1 MPNVKYTDSA
11 TFRCLENL
19 KEGSLDI
26 SLIHTG
32 KEHCPPGH
40 ICSMPRD
47 EFIIHFV
54 LDGTGFYS
62 AGGQTWS
69 LTPGQM
75 FVIYPNEPV
84 TYGADETNPWTY
96 AWIGFRGI
104 RAHSMVKECGF
115 SKNQLVLPAP
125 DQKIILKHIDYM
137 LNHKQ
142 LSKANDLRRQAY
154 LILLLAELAD
164 FHEKQSAQ
172 NKKNA
177 KYAYSTSVYVE
188 LAIEYIKDMY
198 QRGIGISDIADN
210 IGISRAYLNS
220 SFQKELGMSAQTFL
234 IDYKMHKAANLLVS
248 TSLSVKEIA
257 NNVGYE
263 DQLVFSKAFKK
274 KFGMSPKNYKTHKE
288 MMDKFEHDGF
298 NADRILLYS
307 NTKKECAFLIDFT
320 NNRIRFCDL
329 CYDDRLEVQR
339 TEGDFLLSS
348 IRGCE
353 FLQTDAKTG
362 GIKRIVVGTFLGG
375 VVGAIIGAFT
385 KGRIIK
391 DIKLVFYFD
400 DVIEPSKNI
409 YLLSRTKNGSNE
421 YDEVQHFADEV
432 ITLMKVIIARNT
444 TKR

>member
-84 TYGADETNPWTY
+84 IYGADETNPWTY

-172 NKKNA
+172 NKKMPNMLIA
-177 KYAYSTSVYVE
+177 PVFTWSLPLNILK
-188 LAIEYIKDMY
+188 ICIKEESASLIL
-198 QRGIGISDIADN
+198 QIIS
-210 IGISRAYLNS
+210 
-220 SFQKELGMSAQTFL
+220 ESAVP
-234 IDYKMHKAANLLVS
+234 I
-248 TSLSVKEIA
+248 
-257 NNVGYE
+257 
-263 DQLVFSKAFKK
+263 
-274 KFGMSPKNYKTHKE
+274 
-288 MMDKFEHDGF
+288 
-298 NADRILLYS
+298 
-307 NTKKECAFLIDFT
+307 
-320 NNRIRFCDL
+320 
-329 CYDDRLEVQR
+329 
-339 TEGDFLLSS
+339 
-348 IRGCE
+348 
-353 FLQTDAKTG
+353 
-362 GIKRIVVGTFLGG
+362 
-375 VVGAIIGAFT
+375 
-385 KGRIIK
+385 
-391 DIKLVFYFD
+391 
-400 DVIEPSKNI
+400 
-409 YLLSRTKNGSNE
+409 
-421 YDEVQHFADEV
+421 
-432 ITLMKVIIARNT
+432 
-444 TKR
+444 

>member
-1 MPNVKYTDSA
+1 MNLCHNRYGKTAEFMVKCQQRLEFMRICRISVLMSLYQQYLQSKKMEKGIAQMPNVKYTDSA
-11 TFRCLENL
+11 TFRCLEN
-19 KEGSLDI
+19 
-26 SLIHTG
+26 
-32 KEHCPPGH
+32 
-40 ICSMPRD
+40 
-47 EFIIHFV
+47 
-54 LDGTGFYS
+54 S

-288 MMDKFEHDGF
+288 MMDKFNE
-298 NADRILLYS
+298 
-307 NTKKECAFLIDFT
+307 KQV
-320 NNRIRFCDL
+320 
-329 CYDDRLEVQR
+329 DDSV
-339 TEGDFLLSS
+339 
-348 IRGCE
+348 
-353 FLQTDAKTG
+353 
-362 GIKRIVVGTFLGG
+362 
-375 VVGAIIGAFT
+375 
-385 KGRIIK
+385 
-391 DIKLVFYFD
+391 
-400 DVIEPSKNI
+400 
-409 YLLSRTKNGSNE
+409 
-421 YDEVQHFADEV
+421 
-432 ITLMKVIIARNT
+432 
-444 TKR
+444 

>member
-1 MPNVKYTDSA
+1 MNLCHNRYGKSAEFMVKCQQRLEFMRICRISVLMSLYQQYLQSKKIEKGITQMPNVKYTDSA

-154 LILLLAELAD
+154 LILLLAELAG

-198 QRGIGISDIADN
+198 QKGIGISDIADN

-234 IDYKMHKAANLLVS
+234 IDYKMHKAASLLVS
-248 TSLSVKEIA
+248 TNLSVKEIA

-288 MMDKFEHDGF
+288 MMDKFNE
-298 NADRILLYS
+298 
-307 NTKKECAFLIDFT
+307 KQV
-320 NNRIRFCDL
+320 
-329 CYDDRLEVQR
+329 DDPV
-339 TEGDFLLSS
+339 
-348 IRGCE
+348 
-353 FLQTDAKTG
+353 
-362 GIKRIVVGTFLGG
+362 
-375 VVGAIIGAFT
+375 
-385 KGRIIK
+385 
-391 DIKLVFYFD
+391 
-400 DVIEPSKNI
+400 
-409 YLLSRTKNGSNE
+409 
-421 YDEVQHFADEV
+421 
-432 ITLMKVIIARNT
+432 
-444 TKR
+444 

>member
-1 MPNVKYTDSA
+1 MNLCHNRYGKNAEFMVKCQLRLEFMRICMISVLMSLYQQYLQSKKIEKGIAQMPNVKYTDSA

-154 LILLLAELAD
+154 LILLLAELAG

-172 NKKNA
+172 NKKNT

-198 QRGIGISDIADN
+198 QKGIGISDIADN

-234 IDYKMHKAANLLVS
+234 IDYKMHKAASLLVS
-248 TSLSVKEIA
+248 TNLSVKEIA

-288 MMDKFEHDGF
+288 MMDKFNE
-298 NADRILLYS
+298 
-307 NTKKECAFLIDFT
+307 KQV
-320 NNRIRFCDL
+320 
-329 CYDDRLEVQR
+329 DDPV
-339 TEGDFLLSS
+339 
-348 IRGCE
+348 
-353 FLQTDAKTG
+353 
-362 GIKRIVVGTFLGG
+362 
-375 VVGAIIGAFT
+375 
-385 KGRIIK
+385 
-391 DIKLVFYFD
+391 
-400 DVIEPSKNI
+400 
-409 YLLSRTKNGSNE
+409 
-421 YDEVQHFADEV
+421 
-432 ITLMKVIIARNT
+432 
-444 TKR
+444 

>member
-1 MPNVKYTDSA
+1 MPDVKYTDSA

-154 LILLLAELAD
+154 LILLLAELAG

-177 KYAYSTSVYVE
+177 KYVYSTSVYVE
-188 LAIEYIKDMY
+188 LAIEY
-198 QRGIGISDIADN
+198 
-210 IGISRAYLNS
+210 S

-234 IDYKMHKAANLLVS
+234 IDYKMHKAASLLVS

-288 MMDKFEHDGF
+288 MMDKFNE
-298 NADRILLYS
+298 
-307 NTKKECAFLIDFT
+307 KQV
-320 NNRIRFCDL
+320 
-329 CYDDRLEVQR
+329 DDPV
-339 TEGDFLLSS
+339 
-348 IRGCE
+348 
-353 FLQTDAKTG
+353 
-362 GIKRIVVGTFLGG
+362 
-375 VVGAIIGAFT
+375 
-385 KGRIIK
+385 
-391 DIKLVFYFD
+391 
-400 DVIEPSKNI
+400 
-409 YLLSRTKNGSNE
+409 
-421 YDEVQHFADEV
+421 
-432 ITLMKVIIARNT
+432 
-444 TKR
+444 